1 MVDKHISELPPTI
14 TKSHT
19 QSHKHYT

>member
-1 MVDKHISELPPTI
+1 M

-19 QSHKHYT
+19 QSHTNSINYL